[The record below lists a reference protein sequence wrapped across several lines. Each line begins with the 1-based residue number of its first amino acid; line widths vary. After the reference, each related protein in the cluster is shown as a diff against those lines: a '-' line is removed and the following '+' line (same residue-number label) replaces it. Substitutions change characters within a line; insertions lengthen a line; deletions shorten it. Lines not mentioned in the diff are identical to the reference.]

1 MLDAGLEL
9 QEVVSTVQ
17 EHAVGCATGIGEL
30 TNEFYKQIWKLLG
43 VDLSRLLSVH
53 LIVEVYQLAA
63 QEEYCHCSKKKKI
76 DLGFLKNWRPG
87 ALLCS
92 DFKILSHRLKLCMH
106 TIMH

>member
-17 EHAVGCATGIGEL
+17 KHAVGCATGIGEL

-53 LIVEVYQLAA
+53 LIVEGYQLAA
-63 QEEYCHCSKKKKI
+63 QEEYCHCSKKKK
-76 DLGFLKNWRPG
+76 
-87 ALLCS
+87 
-92 DFKILSHRLKLCMH
+92 
-106 TIMH
+106 